1 MTTNEVSGMVKSAY
15 KKRPFSLLPFK
26 GYVDSAE
33 DAPEEIEAYT
43 QKHTPPPGKG
53 KPQKS
58 TEEVLTSLD
67 QVIKA
72 KKSEKTPGA
81 SGGKSGVDMIQATS
95 TVGGALLAHALA
107 TALLEGSGNKKK
119 QTPWIRALSAIAP
132 FAAAG
137 LGAYGGWSLT
147 KKSED
152 DAGMDEKSINAALD
166 AALQKAEDL
175 TANRN
180 ASIRDAAYG
189 LGGAVGA
196 GLFSRHVG
204 KKYIP
209 ARDAVEAFRNNQRMY
224 EANKAT
230 WDAEHAGLEA
240 AVNTAQTNLATA
252 RNAEGAASATADAW
266 GGGGGRRRGG
276 GGQQPPPTDKVTAF
290 ADRAT
295 AQANTANAETA
306 LAQAQA
312 NLAAHNARAPQKPS
326 VETAAATPGVVVRG
340 AQGPTVNR
348 WLRAKRYGANALTWL
363 QAVMSLFRARDAVN
377 NEEARKSLEA
387 KIREAGF
394 SGDIPGGVPKN
405 D

>member
-1 MTTNEVSGMVKSAY
+1 MTTNEVSSMVKSAY
-15 KKRPFSLLPFK
+15 KKRTFSLLPFR
-26 GYVDSAE
+26 GYVDTAK
-33 DAPEEIEAYT
+33 DAPKEIEEYT
-43 QKHTPPPGKG
+43 RKHTPPPGQR

-58 TEEVLTSLD
+58 MDEVLAGLE

-72 KKSEKTPGA
+72 KKSDKAPEA
-81 SGGKSGVDMIQATS
+81 SGGKPGVDMIQATS

-107 TALLEGSGNKKK
+107 TALLEGSGGKKK

-180 ASIRDAAYG
+180 ASVRDAVYS
-189 LGGAVGA
+189 LGGAVGT
-196 GLFSRHVG
+196 GLYSKHVG

-209 ARDAVEAFRNNQRMY
+209 ARDAAEAHRNKQRVY

-230 WDAEHAGLEA
+230 WDTDHTALES
-240 AVNTAQTNLATA
+240 AVTTAQTNLANA

-266 GGGGGRRRGG
+266 GGGGRRRGG
-276 GGQQPPPTDKVTAF
+276 GGNTPPDPLKVTAF
-290 ADRAT
+290 QNRGT
-295 AQANTANAETA
+295 AQAATANAETA

-312 NLAAHNARAPQKPS
+312 NLAAHNARAPQKPL
-326 VETAAATPGVVVRG
+326 VDTVAETPGVVVRG
-340 AQGPTVNR
+340 EKGPAVSR
-348 WLRAKRYGANALTWL
+348 WLRTKRYGANALTWL
-363 QAVMSLFRARDAVN
+363 QLVMSLFRARDAVQ
-377 NEEARKSLEA
+377 NEEARKSLEN
-387 KIREAGF
+387 KIRAAGF
-394 SGDIPGGVPKN
+394 GGDIPGGVPKN